1 MAALNAEE
9 PNLRAYLQVL
19 RRRFYWIV
27 AGVVL
32 FGAAAGG
39 YSLVQHKQYTASAQL
54 LVLPSNGIT
63 LPGSSQ
69 QAISPTDVL
78 TELQLLTTAPVK
90 DKVQRQLG
98 SVPNVTAS
106 EVGTTNVIAVAA
118 TAKSPTLAAKIA
130 NAYANAF
137 VAYQQSTS
145 SATLTAAEQQLQTQI
160 AAVAAQLAP
169 LQSAPSSAANAA
181 QIAALATQQA
191 TLNEELATLQVNGA
205 ASTGGVQVVTP
216 AKAPTSP
223 SSPKPINDGLIGAV
237 IGLLVGI
244 AVAFLADRLD
254 DAIYSKDEAS
264 QLAGGAPVLGVIPKI
279 SSWKRR
285 SDTVLATV
293 DSRNSSVAEAYR
305 SVRTSLQFAG
315 HDGNMKTILVT
326 SPSAGEGKTSTIANL
341 GVVLA
346 QAEQRVVIVSCD
358 LRRPRLGQFYE
369 LEEAAGFTSVILGKS
384 SLADAL
390 QKVTDVDNLF
400 FLGSGDVPPNP
411 AELLASGGARE
422 IFTKLRQ
429 AFDIVLVDSPP
440 LLPVTD
446 AVILSRMADATL
458 LVVAA
463 GETKRSHVEE
473 AADML
478 NQVDAT
484 RVSVILNEVEVG
496 GRYGYRDRYGTYG
509 TYVPPTPKST
519 VNGNGSQR
527 GKDKNGSQG
536 GKDNQ
541 SSQRDKENLGSQR
554 DKDSG
559 SRRVDTP
566 GAHET

>member
-1 MAALNAEE
+1 MAALNTEE

-27 AGVVL
+27 ACVVL
-32 FGAAAGG
+32 FSAAAVG
-39 YSLVQHKQYTASAQL
+39 YSVVQHKQYTATAQL
-54 LVLPSNGIT
+54 LVLPSNGIA
-63 LPGSSQ
+63 LPGSSAQ

-90 DKVQRQLG
+90 DKVQRELG

-106 EVGTTNVIAVAA
+106 EVGQTNVIAVAA

-137 VAYQQSTS
+137 VAYQQTTS
-145 SATLTAAEQQLQTQI
+145 SATLTAAEQQLQTEI
-160 AAVAAQLAP
+160 AAVAAQLAS
-169 LQSAPSSAANAA
+169 LQSSASTSPNSSSSAQSNAA
-181 QIAALATQQA
+181 QISALAGQEA

-223 SSPKPINDGLIGAV
+223 SSPKPVRDGIIAAI
-237 IGLLVGI
+237 IGLLVGMAI
-244 AVAFLADRLD
+244 ALLAEHFD
-254 DAIYSKDEAS
+254 DAVYSKEEAS
-264 QLAGGAPVLGVIPKI
+264 KLAGGVPVLGMIPRI
-279 SSWKRR
+279 GSWKRR
-285 SDTVLATV
+285 GDTVLATV

-315 HDGNMKTILVT
+315 HDGEMKTILVT

-346 QAEQRVVIVSCD
+346 QAGQRIVIVSCD
-358 LRRPRLGQFYE
+358 LRRPRLGQFYDHPE
-369 LEEAAGFTSVILGKS
+369 SPGFTSVILGQAT
-384 SLADAL
+384 LGDAL
-390 QKVTDVDNLF
+390 KPVEGIGNLF

-411 AELLASGGARE
+411 TELLSSAAARE

-429 AFDIVLVDSPP
+429 AFDIVLLDSPP

-446 AVILSRMADATL
+446 SVILSRMADATL

-463 GETKRSHVEE
+463 GETKRNQVEE
-473 AADML
+473 AAEML
-478 NQVDAT
+478 AQVDAA
-484 RVSVILNEVEVG
+484 RVGVLLNEVEVG
-496 GRYGYRDRYGTYG
+496 GRYGYRDRYGSYG
-509 TYVPPTPKST
+509 TYVPPVSKPA
-519 VNGNGSQR
+519 VNGNGS
-527 GKDKNGSQG
+527 K
-536 GKDNQ
+536 Q
-541 SSQRDKENLGSQR
+541 SKESR
-554 DKDSG
+554 ADIRSG
-559 SRRVDTP
+559 LES
-566 GAHET
+566 